1 MVKKRRE
8 ESGVGRL
15 ESGVRRRLSVFFF
28 FFLLSES
35 PSRVFN
41 RDELYL
47 LGIDLLTISY
57 VAMSPLL
64 FHTLSQLLAS
74 FSWRRC
80 KSAIAFFL
88 CVCVG
93 TLFYQ

>member
-1 MVKKRRE
+1 M
-8 ESGVGRL
+8 
-15 ESGVRRRLSVFFF
+15 RRRLSVFFS

-80 KSAIAFFL
+80 KSAIAFL